1 MRKNPRGVH
10 HEQWMHTQGCRR
22 WFKAQRD
29 TVSYEIQ
36 GYETFER
43 PLLSMGSDA
52 NAQSQSQSQTQGK
65 AGSNAQ
71 EGTAS

>member
-1 MRKNPRGVH
+1 
-10 HEQWMHTQGCRR
+10 MHTQGCRR

-43 PLLSMGSDA
+43 PLLSMDGTDV
-52 NAQSQSQSQTQGK
+52 NAPGQTQSQTQSQTQGK